1 MPLRVW
7 RDRNFSL
14 IMAIMLLGFMG
25 FTPAQFWLSLYL
37 QRVQYLSAL
46 SVALRLLPQAIMG
59 ILVNI
64 VAGLILHKV
73 SNKLLTLVGAVCYT
87 VSFLLL
93 ALQTDDSSYWALV
106 FPSLLLMVVGADFE
120 FNVANVRHRPY

>member
-1 MPLRVW
+1 
-7 RDRNFSL
+7 
-14 IMAIMLLGFMG
+14 MAIMLLGFMG
-25 FTPAQFWLSLYL
+25 FTPAQFWLSLPATRSVPL
-37 QRVQYLSAL
+37 RSQRSTTSTTPSDHGNSRQHRRRSH
-46 SVALRLLPQAIMG
+46 SPQ
-59 ILVNI
+59 
-64 VAGLILHKV
+64 GL
-73 SNKLLTLVGAVCYT
+73 NKLLTLVGAVCYT